1 MVRCKFH
8 LVLILFGLKSERTS
22 WKSDGDF
29 VVMLWLKKKCCLG
42 LFQENL
48 AGLREHVIA
57 HFPFLTLF

>member
-29 VVMLWLKKKCCLG
+29 VVMLWLKKKMLFRAISRELG
-42 LFQENL
+42 
-48 AGLREHVIA
+48 RS
-57 HFPFLTLF
+57 